1 MLIVDDDESF
11 VACVRTLLESAGY
24 PTVCAAT
31 GEEALRVSRDREPR
45 VILLEIQLPDLNGYE
60 VCRALRDEFGQT
72 VAIAFVSGHRTEPV
86 DISAG
91 LLFGADDYVVKPFD
105 SGELLARV
113 GALMRR
119 VTHDQSGAVRTSG
132 DLTCRELEILRLL
145 AVGLEQKTI
154 AQRLSISPRT
164 VGAHIEHILAKLGV
178 HSRAQAVAA
187 AYRQRLIDASTSAQG
202 CDLRPATGCLFVSP
216 RWNVDL

>member
-1 MLIVDDDESF
+1 MQANGEETTGPVLIADDDAAF

-24 PTVCAAT
+24 PTLSAT
-31 GEEALRVSRDREPR
+31 TGGDALQVARTGKPR
-45 VILLEIQLPDLNGYE
+45 VVLLDIQLPDLNGYE

-72 VAIAFVSGHRTEPV
+72 VAIAFVSGHRTEAV

-105 SGELLARV
+105 SHELLARV

-119 VTHDQSGAVRTSG
+119 VTDDRSVGQLPG
-132 DLTCRELEILRLL
+132 DLTSRELQILQML
-145 AVGLEQKTI
+145 ASELDQNAI
-154 AQRLSISPRT
+154 ATSLSISPRT
-164 VGAHIEHILAKLGV
+164 VAAHIEHILAKLGV

-187 AYRQRLIDASTSAQG
+187 AYRRHVIHTS
-202 CDLRPATGCLFVSP
+202 S
-216 RWNVDL
+216 